1 MSTERSQLI
10 WRCRRGIRE
19 MDIVLQDFL
28 NNSYDTLN
36 ESDKTSFIQLLD
48 EADLDILNWLMGK
61 DEPETDEL
69 KHIIKVIRESR
80 I

>member
-1 MSTERSQLI
+1 MGTERSQLI

-28 NNSYDTLN
+28 NNAYDTLN

-80 I
+80 V